1 MICFSLFTS
10 FLNINKYFD
19 ENVIEDAQ
27 TLTLYIITK
36 FLGNNSWLLSRL
48 VSSKVSQP

>member
-27 TLTLYIITK
+27 TLSYIITK
-36 FLGNNSWLLSRL
+36 LLGNNSWLLSRL